1 MIDSDI
7 KARVDLGI
15 DSIVQKNIEK
25 AKIKKPKIEFDRLK
39 MYFGRP
45 FTVTENLTIYERT
58 IGAIIDYGEK
68 PFFEMLNRFIS
79 HTTQFRLPLQKM
91 GIDWNKKTDFQ
102 LFASLTSVIPIDK
115 TNILFGD
122 IDFTKFQFYEKPL
135 TEEQIQENKDH
146 KGDKNF
152 IMHKPEECMINADQQ
167 ILIQENDYNVLV
179 TYLRT
184 MFNIFPKVEKAK
196 GRETKKSL
204 IEEDMDNLALAMQK
218 NESDKSFLLPLIS
231 SCLNH
236 PGFKYKKSE
245 LEEVGIVEFMD
256 SVQRLQIIAST
267 NALMYGMYSGF
278 CDMSKVDKS
287 LFNFMRDIS
296 ND

>member
-1 MIDSDI
+1 
-7 KARVDLGI
+7 
-15 DSIVQKNIEK
+15 
-25 AKIKKPKIEFDRLK
+25 
-39 MYFGRP
+39 
-45 FTVTENLTIYERT
+45 
-58 IGAIIDYGEK
+58 
-68 PFFEMLNRFIS
+68 
-79 HTTQFRLPLQKM
+79 
-91 GIDWNKKTDFQ
+91 
-102 LFASLTSVIPIDK
+102 
-115 TNILFGD
+115 
-122 IDFTKFQFYEKPL
+122 
-135 TEEQIQENKDH
+135 
-146 KGDKNF
+146 
-152 IMHKPEECMINADQQ
+152 
-167 ILIQENDYNVLV
+167 
-179 TYLRT
+179 
-184 MFNIFPKVEKAK
+184 
-196 GRETKKSL
+196 
-204 IEEDMDNLALAMQK
+204 MDNLALAMQK